1 MKYYMSKN
9 DWYSNWEKDN
19 EDWLEYLAR
28 DVSPAQS
35 QVPTT
40 EIPKQNITNEQKSSE
55 INSSDSQ
62 TKSEYKQMSFF
73 ELYPDGC
80 MKNEVVAKKATPKR
94 TKKTQTSKEIINTA
108 TQLEGV
114 WEDLDQVIE
123 SLDTEAKNNNN
134 IFIDFH
140 GTKLYSLLDDKNSCY
155 QKVTGLD
162 YESYCRLEPY
172 INEM

>member
-28 DVSPAQS
+28 DVSPTQS

-40 EIPKQNITNEQKSSE
+40 EIPKQNITNEQKS
-55 INSSDSQ
+55 
-62 TKSEYKQMSFF
+62 F
-73 ELYPDGC
+73 

-114 WEDLDQVIE
+114 WEDLDQIIE